1 MASAA
6 LSTKAVGSKVQLK
19 LNGVKKNFIVVH
31 QGKPSGI
38 YDASCDGTWLLLEDI
53 YETRQWHTS
62 SVNKLEN
69 STIHNYLNS
78 TFLAK
83 FDANIQAQ
91 IKQVKLPYRQ
101 NGGSG
106 GTDRN
111 GANGLSCKIFLL
123 SGYEVGWITSD
134 HGNFPVDGARL
145 AYFES
150 GTGTSA
156 NNKRIAKLNGS
167 ATLWWLRSPYTD
179 NTYRVW
185 DVLSNGGCHY
195 YDATNTCG
203 IRPALVLPS
212 SLLVSDDG
220 SVTTNTAPTT
230 PGTINVPGTIQ
241 GGSTIEIS
249 WTASTDAEKNLE
261 GYIVERSTNG
271 GSSWSQVY
279 QGAALKTTN
288 TVAAGTQTVMYR
300 VKAYDSDGL
309 ASGYRTSSQ
318 ITVINN
324 TAPTAPASITV
335 PNTVYGGQSIV
346 VTWGAA
352 TDPDGDAM
360 TYALE
365 RQVDGGDWAQIYTG
379 PNLSFTDP
387 ITRGWTSL
395 AYRVKAIDS
404 RSASGPYATSP
415 TRTVNNNLAPTVTCS
430 QTSGTDLGLKN
441 TGFSVDYSV
450 TDPDGDDVTVT
461 EAIDGATQRTFTAT
475 PGQTYTFMV
484 TGETFMKVLNGDHAL
499 TITAS
504 DGKMD
509 TVHKLL
515 FKKEITT
522 AMITLVDAVPADA
535 RIAVCVL
542 SVNGSL
548 PADAVLKV
556 EVTNNGLDDSPVW
569 EDCTADVKAG
579 ANHVFTNETQLSGW
593 AFNFKVT
600 ATRGPSGEG
609 GYINSVQGGFQ

>member
-1 MASAA
+1 MATVA
-6 LSTKAVGSKVQLK
+6 LGTKAVGSKVQLK
-19 LNGVKKNFIVVH
+19 LGGVKKNFIIVH
-31 QGKPSGI
+31 KGKPSSL
-38 YDASCDGTWLLLEDI
+38 YDDSCNGVWLLQEDI
-53 YETRQWHTS
+53 QETRQWQSTN
-62 SVNKLEN
+62 VNKLE
-69 STIHNYLNS
+69 SSEIQAYLNS
-78 TFLAK
+78 TYLAL

-91 IKQVKLPYRQ
+91 IKQVKIPYRQ

-106 GTDRN
+106 GTDRS

-123 SGYEVGWITSD
+123 SAREVGFSD
-134 HGNFPVDGARL
+134 TYIPNDGAKL
-145 AYFES
+145 DYFNS
-150 GTGTSA
+150 GNGTDT
-156 NNKRIAKLNGS
+156 KRVAKYNGS
-167 ATLWWLRSPYTD
+167 ATYWWLRSPNTNYT
-179 NTYRVW
+179 NGVWRVYS
-185 DVLSNGGCHY
+185 DGQYSSNH
-195 YDATNTCG
+195 ARNTCG
-203 IRPALVLPS
+203 VRPALVLPTD
-212 SLLVSDDG
+212 LLVSDDG
-220 SVTTNTAPTT
+220 TVTTNTAPTT

-249 WTASTDAEKNLE
+249 WTASTDAENNLE

-271 GSSWSQVY
+271 GTSWSQVY
-279 QGAALKTTN
+279 QGSALKTTN

-300 VKAYDSDGL
+300 VKSYDSDGL
-309 ASGYRTSSQ
+309 SSSYRTSSQ

-324 TAPTAPASITV
+324 TAPSAPASITV

-352 TDPDGDAM
+352 TDPDGDAV

-365 RQVDGGDWAQIYTG
+365 RQIDGGDWAQIYTG
-379 PNLSFTDP
+379 SNLSFTDP
-387 ITRGWTSL
+387 ITRGWTSV

-415 TRTVNNNLAPTVTCS
+415 TRTVNNNLAPTVVCS

-450 TDPDGDDVTVT
+450 TDPDGDEVTVT
-461 EAIDGATQRTFTAT
+461 EAIDGAAQRTFKAT
-475 PGQTYTFMV
+475 PGETYTFMV

-499 TITAS
+499 TVTAS
-504 DGKMD
+504 DGKAE

-579 ANHVFTNETQLSGW
+579 ANHVFTNETQTNGW

>member
-1 MASAA
+1 MATVA
-6 LSTKAVGSKVQLK
+6 LGTKAVGSKVQLK
-19 LNGVKKNFIVVH
+19 LGGVKKNFIIVH
-31 QGKPSGI
+31 KGKPSSL
-38 YDASCDGTWLLLEDI
+38 YDDSCNGVWLLQEDI
-53 YETRQWHTS
+53 QETRQWQSTN
-62 SVNKLEN
+62 VNKLE
-69 STIHNYLNS
+69 SSEIQAYLNS
-78 TFLAK
+78 TYLAL

-91 IKQVKLPYRQ
+91 IKQVKIPYRQ

-106 GTDRN
+106 GTDRS

-123 SGYEVGWITSD
+123 SAREVGFSD
-134 HGNFPVDGARL
+134 TYIPNDGAKL
-145 AYFES
+145 DYFNS
-150 GTGTSA
+150 GNGTDT
-156 NNKRIAKLNGS
+156 KRVAKYNGS
-167 ATLWWLRSPYTD
+167 ATLWWLRSPLTSSTNYVWSVLSD
-179 NTYRVW
+179 GRYYHGSASNTYGV
-185 DVLSNGGCHY
+185 
-195 YDATNTCG
+195 
-203 IRPALVLPS
+203 RPALVLPTD
-212 SLLVSDDG
+212 LLVSDDG
-220 SVTTNTAPTT
+220 TVTTNTAPTT

-249 WTASTDAEKNLE
+249 WTASTDAENNLE

-271 GSSWSQVY
+271 GTSWSQVY
-279 QGAALKTTN
+279 QGSALKTTN

-300 VKAYDSDGL
+300 VKSYDSDGL
-309 ASGYRTSSQ
+309 SSSYRTSSQ

-324 TAPTAPASITV
+324 TAPSAPASITV

-352 TDPDGDAM
+352 TDPDGDAV

-365 RQVDGGDWAQIYTG
+365 RQIDGGDWAQIYTG
-379 PNLSFTDP
+379 SNLSFTDP
-387 ITRGWTSL
+387 ITRGWTSV

-415 TRTVNNNLAPTVTCS
+415 TRTVNNNLAPTVVCS

-450 TDPDGDDVTVT
+450 TDPDGDEVTVT
-461 EAIDGATQRTFTAT
+461 EAIDGAAQRTFKAT
-475 PGQTYTFMV
+475 PGETYTFMV

-499 TITAS
+499 TVTAS
-504 DGKMD
+504 DGKAE

-579 ANHVFTNETQLSGW
+579 ANHVFTNETQTNGW

>member
-1 MASAA
+1 MASVA

-123 SGYEVGWITSD
+123 SGYECGWTTS
-134 HGNFPVDGARL
+134 NNPYFPVDGAKL
-145 AYFES
+145 AYFEA

-167 ATLWWLRSPYTD
+167 ALYWWLRSPFTYYTSS
-179 NTYRVW
+179 VW
-185 DVLSNGGCHY
+185 LVLSGGDY
-195 YDATNTCG
+195 NSSDAAYTYG

-365 RQVDGGDWAQIYTG
+365 RQVDGGDWAQVYTG

-430 QTSGTDLGLKN
+430 QASGTNLGTKN
-441 TGFSVDYSV
+441 TGFSIDYSV
-450 TDPDGDDVTVT
+450 SDPDGDTVTVK
-461 EAIDGATQRTFTAT
+461 EAIDGEVKRTFTAT
-475 PGQTYTFMV
+475 PGTTYTFQV
-484 TGETFMKVLNGDHAL
+484 TGETFMKVLNGDHTL
-499 TITAS
+499 TITAN
-504 DGKMD
+504 DTKMD

-515 FKKEITT
+515 FKKEITA
-522 AMITLVDAVPADA
+522 AMITLTEPVEADA
-535 RIAVCVL
+535 KIAVCVL
-542 SVNGSL
+542 SVNGSI
-548 PADAVLKV
+548 PADANFEVK
-556 EVTNNGLDDSPVW
+556 VTNNGKDAAPVW
-569 EDCTADVKAG
+569 EDCTNAVKTG
-579 ANHVFTNETQLSGW
+579 ANHVFTNSTQTNGW

-600 ATRGPSGEG
+600 VSRGASGQG

>member
-1 MASAA
+1 MATVA
-6 LSTKAVGSKVQLK
+6 LGTKAVGSKVQLK
-19 LNGVKKNFIVVH
+19 LGGVKKNFIIVH
-31 QGKPSGI
+31 KGKPSSL
-38 YDASCDGTWLLLEDI
+38 YDDSCNGVWLLQEDI
-53 YETRQWHTS
+53 QETRQWQSTN
-62 SVNKLEN
+62 VNKLE
-69 STIHNYLNS
+69 SSEIQAYLNS
-78 TFLAK
+78 TYLAL

-91 IKQVKLPYRQ
+91 IKQVKIPYRQ

-106 GTDRN
+106 GTDRS

-123 SGYEVGWITSD
+123 SAREVGFSD
-134 HGNFPVDGARL
+134 TYIPNDGAKL
-145 AYFES
+145 DYFNS
-150 GTGTSA
+150 GNGTDT
-156 NNKRIAKLNGS
+156 KRVAKYNGS
-167 ATLWWLRSPYTD
+167 ATLWWLRSPFTD
-179 NTYRVW
+179 NSYVVW
-185 DVLSNGGCHY
+185 CVRSDGQYGSNYAVNPYG
-195 YDATNTCG
+195 A
-203 IRPALVLPS
+203 RPALVLPTD
-212 SLLVSDDG
+212 LLVSDDG
-220 SVTTNTAPTT
+220 TVTTNTAPTT

-249 WTASTDAEKNLE
+249 WTASTDAENNLE

-271 GSSWSQVY
+271 GTSWSQVY
-279 QGAALKTTN
+279 QGSALKTTN

-300 VKAYDSDGL
+300 VKSYDSDGL
-309 ASGYRTSSQ
+309 SSSYRTSSQ

-324 TAPTAPASITV
+324 TAPSAPASITV

-352 TDPDGDAM
+352 TDPDGDAV

-365 RQVDGGDWAQIYTG
+365 RQIDGGDWAQIYTG
-379 PNLSFTDP
+379 SNLSFTDP
-387 ITRGWTSL
+387 ITRGWTSV

-404 RSASGPYATSP
+404 HSTSGPYATSP
-415 TRTVNNNLAPTVTCS
+415 TRTVNNNLAPSVICS

-450 TDPDGDDVTVT
+450 TDPDGDEVTVT
-461 EAIDGATQRTFTAT
+461 EAIDGAAQRTFKAT
-475 PGQTYTFMV
+475 PGETYTFMV

-499 TITAS
+499 TVTAS
-504 DGKMD
+504 DGKAE

-579 ANHVFTNETQLSGW
+579 ANHVFTNETQTNGW

>member
-1 MASAA
+1 MATAK
-6 LSTKAVGSKVQLK
+6 LGTKTVGSIVKLK
-19 LNGVKKNFIVVH
+19 ESGVLVDYIVVH
-31 QGKPSGI
+31 QGKPSSV
-38 YDASCDGTWLLLEDI
+38 YDASCDGTWLLRKDCA
-53 YETRQWHTS
+53 ETRQWHSS
-62 SVNKLEN
+62 SVNKLES
-69 STIHNYLNS
+69 STIHSYLNS
-78 TFLAK
+78 TYLSK
-83 FDANIQAQ
+83 FDAQIQSA
-91 IKQVKLPYRQ
+91 IKQVKIPYRK

-106 GTDRN
+106 GTTQN
-111 GANGLSCKIFLL
+111 GANGLPCKIFLL
-123 SGYEVGWITSD
+123 SAPEVHYTHTYIDAGEGD
-134 HGNFPVDGARL
+134 AL
-145 AYFES
+145 AYFAS
-150 GTGTSA
+150 CATTAADS
-156 NNKRIAKLNGS
+156 KRIAYLNGT
-167 ATLWWLRSPYTD
+167 ATGWWLRSPNAYYTD
-179 NTYRVW
+179 NVW
-185 DVLSNGGCHY
+185 VVFSNGDCDDYGAAGTY
-195 YDATNTCG
+195 G
-203 IRPALVLPS
+203 IRPALILPS

>member
-1 MASAA
+1 MATVA
-6 LSTKAVGSKVQLK
+6 LGTKAVGSKVQLK
-19 LNGVKKNFIVVH
+19 LGGVKKNFIIVH
-31 QGKPSGI
+31 KGKPSSL
-38 YDASCDGTWLLLEDI
+38 YDDSCNGVWLLQEDI
-53 YETRQWHTS
+53 QETRQWQSTN
-62 SVNKLEN
+62 VNKLE
-69 STIHNYLNS
+69 SSEIQAYLNS
-78 TFLAK
+78 TYLAL

-91 IKQVKLPYRQ
+91 IKQVKIPYRQ

-106 GTDRN
+106 GTDRS

-123 SGYEVGWITSD
+123 SAREVGFSD
-134 HGNFPVDGARL
+134 TYIPNDGAKL
-145 AYFES
+145 DYFNS
-150 GTGTSA
+150 GNGTDT
-156 NNKRIAKLNGS
+156 KRVAKYNGS
-167 ATLWWLRSPYTD
+167 ATFWWLRSP
-179 NTYRVW
+179 NTFDTNGVWRVGS
-185 DVLSNGGCHY
+185 DGQYSNNRANRTYGV
-195 YDATNTCG
+195 
-203 IRPALVLPS
+203 RPALVLPTD
-212 SLLVSDDG
+212 LLVSDDG
-220 SVTTNTAPTT
+220 TVTTNTAPTT

-249 WTASTDAEKNLE
+249 WTASTDAENNLE

-271 GSSWSQVY
+271 GTSWSQVY
-279 QGAALKTTN
+279 QGSALKTTN

-300 VKAYDSDGL
+300 VKSYDSDGL
-309 ASGYRTSSQ
+309 SSSYRTSSQ

-324 TAPTAPASITV
+324 TAPSAPASITV

-352 TDPDGDAM
+352 TDPDGDAV

-365 RQVDGGDWAQIYTG
+365 RQIDGGDWAQIYTG
-379 PNLSFTDP
+379 SNLSFTDP
-387 ITRGWTSL
+387 ITRGWTSV

-415 TRTVNNNLAPTVTCS
+415 TRTVNNNLAPTVVCS

-450 TDPDGDDVTVT
+450 TDPDGDEVTVT
-461 EAIDGATQRTFTAT
+461 EAIDGAAQRTFKAT
-475 PGQTYTFMV
+475 PGETYTFMV

-499 TITAS
+499 TVTAS
-504 DGKMD
+504 DGKAE

-579 ANHVFTNETQLSGW
+579 ANHVFTNETQTNGW

>member
-1 MASAA
+1 MATVA
-6 LSTKAVGSKVQLK
+6 LGTKAVGSKVQLK
-19 LNGVKKNFIVVH
+19 LGGVKKNFIIVH
-31 QGKPSGI
+31 KGKPSSL
-38 YDASCDGTWLLLEDI
+38 YDDSCNGVWLLQEDI
-53 YETRQWHTS
+53 QETRQWQSTN
-62 SVNKLEN
+62 VNKLE
-69 STIHNYLNS
+69 SSEIQAYLNS
-78 TFLAK
+78 TYLAL

-91 IKQVKLPYRQ
+91 IKQVKIPYRQ

-106 GTDRN
+106 GTDRS

-123 SGYEVGWITSD
+123 SAREVGFSD
-134 HGNFPVDGARL
+134 TYIPNDGAKL
-145 AYFES
+145 DYFNS
-150 GTGTSA
+150 GNGTDT
-156 NNKRIAKLNGS
+156 KRVAKYNGS
-167 ATLWWLRSPYTD
+167 ATYWWLRSPHAYHTHYVWYVFSVGQYSNHYAD
-179 NTYRVW
+179 NTYGV
-185 DVLSNGGCHY
+185 
-195 YDATNTCG
+195 
-203 IRPALVLPS
+203 RPALVLPTD
-212 SLLVSDDG
+212 LLVSDDG
-220 SVTTNTAPTT
+220 TVTTNTAPTT

-249 WTASTDAEKNLE
+249 WTASTDAENNLE

-271 GSSWSQVY
+271 GTSWSQVY
-279 QGAALKTTN
+279 QGSALKTTN

-300 VKAYDSDGL
+300 VKSYDSDGL
-309 ASGYRTSSQ
+309 SSSYRTSSQ

-324 TAPTAPASITV
+324 TAPSAPASITV

-352 TDPDGDAM
+352 TDPDGDAV

-365 RQVDGGDWAQIYTG
+365 RQIDGGDWAQIYTG
-379 PNLSFTDP
+379 SNLSFTDP
-387 ITRGWTSL
+387 ITRGWTSV

-415 TRTVNNNLAPTVTCS
+415 TRTVNNNLAPTVVCS

-450 TDPDGDDVTVT
+450 TDPDGDEVTVT
-461 EAIDGATQRTFTAT
+461 EAIDGAAQRTFKAT
-475 PGQTYTFMV
+475 PGETYTFMV

-499 TITAS
+499 TVTAS
-504 DGKMD
+504 DGKAE

-579 ANHVFTNETQLSGW
+579 ANHVFTNETQTNGW